1 MEKLSHGSSASS
13 SVLNA
18 TQQDTSNDP
27 GTVAIT
33 RWLMYSCPRKSLS
46 PLRNTPGENPKE
58 YF

>member
-27 GTVAIT
+27 GTVAVT
-33 RWLMYSCPRKSLS
+33 DGCFTEK
-46 PLRNTPGENPKE
+46 NPEE